1 MSSGTYLWSEDQ
13 FLCSICLDVFVN
25 PVTTPCGHN
34 FCRTCITKIWD
45 RSSLYKCPL
54 CNEHFTSKPQ
64 LRTNTLFSEVVDQ
77 FRREAQEQ
85 AVQPGEVPCDI
96 CTGPKLKALK
106 SCQVC
111 LLSFCHTHLEPHLTA
126 PRLKNHQL
134 MEPVK
139 NLEDRMCMKHDRP
152 LELFCRTDQMCV
164 CSLCP
169 VLGHNNHELVPLREE
184 SEGTKAELRKTEV
197 KVQQMIQNR
206 RLKVQEIRESVK
218 ISKVV
223 ADREKAGGVRVFTA
237 LKESAERGL
246 KELIKEIEDKQK
258 ATEKQA
264 EDFIG
269 DLEREIFVLMKR
281 SSEVKLL
288 SQVEDHLHVVQSFSS
303 LKVTPP
309 TKTWMDVRVCPPP
322 IDKIVARAVAQ
333 LEEEMKKIIKE
344 AELKRVR
351 QFAVDVTLDPDT
363 AHPKLVLSDDRKRVE
378 VADVWR
384 SLPDNPERFS
394 KCVSVFGRQSFSSGR
409 FYSEVQVKGK
419 TKWSL
424 GVARESINRKRIT
437 PLSPQNG
444 FWTIM
449 LRNVDEYTACADS
462 PVRLHLQPGPEK
474 VGVFV
479 DYEGGLVS
487 FYDAGA
493 GDRIYSFT
501 CCSFAQ
507 KLYLFFDPCNKDG
520 GRNSAP
526 MIICPV
532 NQAGR

>member
-34 FCRTCITKIWD
+34 FCRTCITKTWNG
-45 RSSLYKCPL
+45 SSLYK
-54 CNEHFTSKPQ
+54 
-64 LRTNTLFSEVVDQ
+64 
-77 FRREAQEQ
+77 REAHQQ
-85 AVQPGEVPCDI
+85 
-96 CTGPKLKALK
+96 ALK

-111 LLSFCHTHLEPHLTA
+111 LLSFCHTHLQPHLTA
-126 PRLKNHQL
+126 PRLKSHQL

-169 VLGHNNHELVPLREE
+169 VMGHNNHELVPLREE
-184 SEGTKAELRKTEV
+184 SEGTKVELRKTEI

-206 RLKVQEIRESVK
+206 LLKVEEIRESVK
-218 ISKVV
+218 IS
-223 ADREKAGGVRVFTA
+223 
-237 LKESAERGL
+237 KESAERGL

-258 ATEKQA
+258 ASEKQA
-264 EDFIG
+264 EDFIR

-281 SSEVKLL
+281 SSEVKQL
-288 SQVEDHLHVVQSFSS
+288 SQAEDHLHVVQSFSS
-303 LKVTPP
+303 LKAPPP
-309 TKTWMDVRVCPPP
+309 TKTWMDVRVCPLP
-322 IDKIVARAVAQ
+322 IDKIMARAVAQ

-344 AELKRVR
+344 AEMKRVR

-378 VADVWR
+378 VGDVWR

-487 FYDAGA
+487 FYDACA
-493 GDRIYSFT
+493 GDLIYSFT
-501 CCSFAQ
+501 GCSFAQ

-526 MIICPV
+526 MIICPICSDTLT
-532 NQAGR
+532 RPSCL

>member
-34 FCRTCITKIWD
+34 FCRTCITKTWNG
-45 RSSLYKCPL
+45 SSLYKCPL
-54 CNEHFTSKPQ
+54 CNEHFTSKPE

-77 FRREAQEQ
+77 FRREAHQQ

-111 LLSFCHTHLEPHLTA
+111 LLSFCHTHLQPHLTA
-126 PRLKNHQL
+126 PRLKSHQL

-169 VLGHNNHELVPLREE
+169 VMGHNNHELVPLREE
-184 SEGTKAELRKTEV
+184 SEGTKVELRKTEI

-206 RLKVQEIRESVK
+206 LLKVEEIRESVK
-218 ISKVV
+218 ISKVA

-258 ATEKQA
+258 ASEKQA
-264 EDFIG
+264 EDFIR

-281 SSEVKLL
+281 SSEVKQL
-288 SQVEDHLHVVQSFSS
+288 SQAEDHLHVVQSFSS
-303 LKVTPP
+303 LKAPPP
-309 TKTWMDVRVCPPP
+309 TKTWMDVRVCPLP
-322 IDKIVARAVAQ
+322 IDKIMARAVAQ

-344 AELKRVR
+344 AEMKRVR

-378 VADVWR
+378 VGDVWR

-487 FYDAGA
+487 FYDACA
-493 GDRIYSFT
+493 GDLIYSFT
-501 CCSFAQ
+501 GCSFAQ

-532 NQAGR
+532 KQAGR